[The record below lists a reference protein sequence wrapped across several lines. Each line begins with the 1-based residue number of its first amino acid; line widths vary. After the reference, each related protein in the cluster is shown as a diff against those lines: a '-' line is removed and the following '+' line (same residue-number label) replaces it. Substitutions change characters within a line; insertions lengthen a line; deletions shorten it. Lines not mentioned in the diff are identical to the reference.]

1 MEVPGVLFSSSS
13 KNKKKI
19 HPEKIFSY
27 ISGNEN
33 PKKTSNTFSEENP
46 VKILYISGPGNE
58 TFLYFRKG
66 ILRTLAY
73 LEQESYLGAEYMEI
87 FNSG

>member
-1 MEVPGVLFSSSS
+1 MELSSS
-13 KNKKKI
+13 NIKKFL
-19 HPEKIFSY
+19 IFSQKKSFL
-27 ISGNEN
+27 IFQETKT